1 MAYKGDKGREDSDD
15 LGLKDRCSFP
25 LTLKLSNLDL
35 ANTHV
40 QDANVQF
47 QLEICEQKKM
57 RSKNE
62 YTKESQGQQ
71 ESKPA
76 RPEALHIK
84 YRLISFKAFKSWCLF
99 ILNPKQRCV

>member
-1 MAYKGDKGREDSDD
+1 MACKGNKGREDLDD
-15 LGLKDRCSFP
+15 LGLKDKCSFP

-47 QLEICEQKKM
+47 QLEIREQKKM
-57 RSKNE
+57 QAKNE

-76 RPEALHIK
+76 CLEALHIK
-84 YRLISFKAFKSWCLF
+84 Y
-99 ILNPKQRCV
+99 